1 MGDQIVTGLS
11 FASDLCRDRMGQV
24 SWTNYRLK
32 KSKTNAIRFFETQL
46 KYALKMFLLNQ
57 FCDKFTVNCTS
68 FIDKFIY

>member
-46 KYALKMFLLNQ
+46 KYALKMFLLKIN
-57 FCDKFTVNCTS
+57 FVTNFTVNCTS
-68 FIDKFIY
+68 FISY

>member
-32 KSKTNAIRFFETQL
+32 KSKTNPIQTQL
-46 KYALKMFLLNQ
+46 KSALKMFLLNQ

-68 FIDKFIY
+68 FISY

>member
-32 KSKTNAIRFFETQL
+32 KSKTNTIRFFETQL
-46 KYALKMFLLNQ
+46 KYALKMFSTKSIL
-57 FCDKFTVNCTS
+57 
-68 FIDKFIY
+68 